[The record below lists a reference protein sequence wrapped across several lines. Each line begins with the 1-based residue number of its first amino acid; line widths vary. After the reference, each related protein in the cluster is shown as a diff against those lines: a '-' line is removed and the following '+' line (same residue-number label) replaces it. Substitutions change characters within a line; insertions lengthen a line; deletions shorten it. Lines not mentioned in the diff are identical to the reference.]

1 MRNSKGTKKP
11 TKKSVWTQTIWI
23 LLLTASDASLP
34 HLVAFFSPPV
44 CSIPLMIINLCRW
57 FFRAFFSFVL
67 HFISS
72 NNNAA
77 QYMTTF
83 EKYGLKI
90 ALCVVFCELAILWKF
105 LQRLCFQQSFSIYNH
120 YYLHEIIHLF
130 HSRAEE
136 WNNINANRQLA
147 WLCSCF
153 VLTFLRMYA
162 FFCVVVT
169 RKR

>member
-1 MRNSKGTKKP
+1 MR
-11 TKKSVWTQTIWI
+11 
-23 LLLTASDASLP
+23 
-34 HLVAFFSPPV
+34 
-44 CSIPLMIINLCRW
+44 
-57 FFRAFFSFVL
+57 
-67 HFISS
+67 
-72 NNNAA
+72 
-77 QYMTTF
+77 
-83 EKYGLKI
+83 
-90 ALCVVFCELAILWKF
+90 VFCELAILWKF

-162 FFCVVVT
+162 FFLYRCDKEALAKSMNSVVQQRFLFAKFKLENVNGSCIFCAGT
-169 RKR
+169 ESWIICAISSLMSNKHVESIVCTLWNGLSSDVKMQYSPN